1 MKKNRQIYML
11 IVIYSLITITT
22 FARGGTLCIAND
34 HVGLKVAT
42 SICCDD
48 NKENG
53 TSINNSTDKC
63 FECNDFPLTFPNNSD
78 QHISSDSQTID
89 YSSQKERVPFNIDS
103 FVDLKVIPNKQLE
116 SPSID
121 KIAPT
126 RAKLFLQTL
135 RTVSLLI

>member
-1 MKKNRQIYML
+1 MKKKRQIYML

-22 FARGGTLCIAND
+22 FAREITVCIAND
-34 HVGLKVAT
+34 HVGLKMTA

-63 FECNDFPLTFPNNSD
+63 FECNDFPLLFPNSSD

-89 YSSQKERVPFNIDS
+89 SSAKKERVPFNIDS
-103 FVDLKVIPNKQLE
+103 FVDLKVIPKNQLK

-121 KIAPT
+121 KMAPT

>member
-1 MKKNRQIYML
+1 MKKKRQIYML

-22 FARGGTLCIAND
+22 FAREITVCIAND
-34 HVGLKVAT
+34 HVGLKVAA

-48 NKENG
+48 NKGNG

-78 QHISSDSQTID
+78 QHISPDSQTID
-89 YSSQKERVPFNIDS
+89 SSAKKERVPFNIDS
-103 FVDLKVIPNKQLE
+103 FVDLKVIPKNQLK

-121 KIAPT
+121 KMAPT